1 MLHTV
6 NSCYKMKDGND
17 TSSYGKI
24 ENLKGTVQK
33 SALSKEDLESVCNL
47 LLSKVSLT
55 IRPRTPVLRL

>member
-1 MLHTV
+1 
-6 NSCYKMKDGND
+6 MKDGND

-33 SALSKEDLESVCNL
+33 SALSKEDLKSVCNL